1 MTPQLIDLSI
11 HCVIGSL
18 MNEPAKLMAYATSR
32 DVQRS
37 SAMR

>member
-18 MNEPAKLMAYATSR
+18 MNEPAKLMAATSR